1 MSEETEEK
9 VIKIADWTHEKTKI
23 SLDFFNYKSDMQG
36 WKFNTGEIYFCEL
49 GENIGN
55 EINKK
60 RPVLII
66 SSTKYNKKQST
77 VIVAPLTSRI
87 KYKYKNGKR
96 DGFKFPFDYVLKQ
109 DYFPFLKKDSTV
121 KLDQL
126 RTVSKNRLSAKRLG
140 EVDDETMR
148 KIYERLNKIIDF

>member
-9 VIKIADWTHEKTKI
+9 LIKLADWAHEKSKI
-23 SLDFFNYKSDMQG
+23 SLDFFNYKSDMRG
-36 WKFNTGEIYFCEL
+36 WKFETGEIYFCEL

-60 RPVLII
+60 RPVLIM
-66 SSTKYNKKQST
+66 SSTKYNKSQST
-77 VIVAPLTSRI
+77 VIVAPLTTKI
-87 KYKYKNGKR
+87 KYKYKKR
-96 DGFKFPFDYVLKQ
+96 KRVGLKYPFQFLLRQ
-109 DYFPFLKKDSTV
+109 DDFPFLKNDSTV

-126 RTVSKNRLSAKRLG
+126 RTVSKNRLYAKPLG
-140 EVDDETMR
+140 IVDDKIME